1 MFKIRRLEITGFKSF
16 ADHTE
21 IVFTDDGITA
31 IVGPNGCGKSNIA
44 EAIAW
49 VLGEQ
54 RAKSLRGGEMKDVIF
69 QGTRSRPPSGMAE
82 VVLHLVRDER
92 ATDGDEI
99 SEIDEAL
106 AEIDERTQS
115 SLVGENSPDP
125 ADPQM
130 MEPGAAEAAQKEDG
144 ERRPRHWRPR
154 RFALEFAPGE
164 SVTIA
169 RRLYRSGESE
179 YLLNGRPV
187 RLRDIQDLFSGTGLA
202 GTHYA
207 IIEQGRIGQILS
219 AKPMERRALIEEAAG
234 ITKFRVRQRAAE
246 ARLETAR
253 ANLARVSDIIAEI
266 ERQVNS
272 LRRQAAKARRYE
284 QARAELREHLRRVY
298 SADFRSLS
306 EALRGLNEQLH
317 VADLEAQELS
327 GELARVEA
335 EAQRATA
342 QARACEEELAALR
355 AKIAEA
361 ELQHDRCARERAYQE
376 EQITA
381 LERRSAELEAEI
393 EALRSRLA
401 EVEAERLALAQDEEQ
416 VRATSEELTAALA
429 EAERAYA
436 ASMNEVAAA
445 EARIEAARA
454 DLLTH
459 TAVAER
465 LFEIGRQLEASLER
479 LAQQAEGLIHEQAR
493 ASAAHLAAK
502 SEAEK
507 VEREVAAAKGRLGEL
522 RAEREEV
529 ARSLAEARAL
539 AHEAATRTRDLRE
552 RHARVQHRLDTLTEL
567 DARRALYSETVQRIF
582 ASDQARREF
591 HFIGTL
597 ADALR
602 VEPQWEQAV
611 EAVLGPYLQA
621 VIVPTPEDAV
631 RASKWLREN
640 DAGRALFLV
649 AGLRGASLEGDEAA
663 SATVVAETLGLGALL
678 GVSPELRATL
688 ERALARE
695 MQTRIADDIEQA
707 VALSL
712 ETQAPYVTPE
722 GDWVCG
728 GTLLSAGVERQT
740 GESLLAFKREM
751 RELEARAARLSE
763 EVKAAELAE
772 REAQVRVG
780 ELEEKSKQLDEA
792 IGRAERELV
801 ALEMNAAQWAQ
812 EIARTER
819 HMRVVADDL
828 ERLLEERRDLEA
840 RRTKTARD
848 AEAAEQARAR
858 AAQEVAAATDELA
871 AVRRVAEEENARL
884 SERRA
889 VVAAVGERRRALS
902 ADLRRRENEIA
913 DLRARLERHD
923 GELAEAQAKLEALR
937 RSVLD
942 LAQSVETIE
951 RERAAHARAV
961 EEAGEKLAAARA
973 HADRLTAS
981 LAELNRKAAAAR
993 DARAALEVQRAEVA
1007 ARLNYLR
1014 ESCVAELGQSLE
1026 EISAVEIEDGFDL
1039 EVARAR
1045 VEELRAR
1052 LENFGAVN
1060 MMALEELSEAE
1071 ARLQFLTSQRQDILD
1086 GIAST
1091 EEALREIR
1099 RRSRERF
1106 REAFAEINRHF
1117 GELFVELFG
1126 GGHGEMN
1133 LIDADDP
1140 LESGIDI
1147 IAQPPG
1153 KRLQNVLLLSGGEKA
1168 MVALALLLAIF
1179 RYRPSPFCLLDEV
1192 DAPLDEANIG
1202 RFTEKIV
1209 EMSADTQFIVIT
1221 HNKRTMEAA
1230 RALYGV
1236 TMEEAGVSKVV
1247 SVRFA

>member
-1 MFKIRRLEITGFKSF
+1 M
-16 ADHTE
+16 
-21 IVFTDDGITA
+21 
-31 IVGPNGCGKSNIA
+31 
-44 EAIAW
+44 
-49 VLGEQ
+49 
-54 RAKSLRGGEMKDVIF
+54 
-69 QGTRSRPPSGMAE
+69 
-82 VVLHLVRDER
+82 
-92 ATDGDEI
+92 
-99 SEIDEAL
+99 
-106 AEIDERTQS
+106 
-115 SLVGENSPDP
+115 
-125 ADPQM
+125 
-130 MEPGAAEAAQKEDG
+130 
-144 ERRPRHWRPR
+144 
-154 RFALEFAPGE
+154 
-164 SVTIA
+164 
-169 RRLYRSGESE
+169 
-179 YLLNGRPV
+179 
-187 RLRDIQDLFSGTGLA
+187 
-202 GTHYA
+202 
-207 IIEQGRIGQILS
+207 
-219 AKPMERRALIEEAAG
+219 
-234 ITKFRVRQRAAE
+234 
-246 ARLETAR
+246 
-253 ANLARVSDIIAEI
+253 
-266 ERQVNS
+266 
-272 LRRQAAKARRYE
+272 
-284 QARAELREHLRRVY
+284 
-298 SADFRSLS
+298 
-306 EALRGLNEQLH
+306 
-317 VADLEAQELS
+317 
-327 GELARVEA
+327 
-335 EAQRATA
+335 
-342 QARACEEELAALR
+342 AALR